1 MTTLMTREVIFIATY
16 YMSYAR
22 ALRTALVTVL
32 LL

>member
-1 MTTLMTREVIFIATY
+1 MTTVMTREVIFIAT

-22 ALRTALVTVL
+22 ALRTALVPVL